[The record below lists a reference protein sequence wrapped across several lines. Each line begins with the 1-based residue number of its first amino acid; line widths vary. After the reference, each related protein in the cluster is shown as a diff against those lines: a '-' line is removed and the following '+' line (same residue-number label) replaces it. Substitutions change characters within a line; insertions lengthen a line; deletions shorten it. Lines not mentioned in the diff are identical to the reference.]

1 MPKDLLVS
9 RAYVVI
15 GSRLFVQ
22 TIRNVP
28 VLAPKNQAFVDRHV
42 REQSLATMAGQSST
56 EDPQEKAK
64 AEQEKAAVSAEKEK
78 EKEQEEKQEQDT
90 VRSHV
95 KRRKLYRNLTGTEVP
110 WFPHDN
116 DPELIK
122 E

>member
-1 MPKDLLVS
+1 MD
-9 RAYVVI
+9 I
-15 GSRLFVQ
+15 GSKLFVQ

-42 REQSLATMAGQSST
+42 REQSLATMAGQPST

-64 AEQEKAAVSAEKEK
+64 AEQGEAVSAEKEK

-90 VRSHV
+90 VRSQV
-95 KRRKLYRNLTGTEVP
+95 KKRKLYRNLTGTEVP

-116 DPELIK
+116 DP
-122 E
+122 